1 MTSES
6 IVDAKMEPSSS
17 SSTRSSP
24 ALVRLPLCASEMCPP
39 RELTSTGCAFS
50 MVDEPA
56 VL

>member
-6 IVDAKMEPSSS
+6 IVDAKIEPCSS

-24 ALVRLPLCASEMCPP
+24 ALVRLPLCASAMWPP
-39 RELTSTGCAFS
+39 RERASTGCAFS
-50 MVDEPA
+50 IVDEPA

>member
-6 IVDAKMEPSSS
+6 MDDAKMEPRSSR
-17 SSTRSSP
+17 STRSSP
-24 ALVRLPLCASEMCPP
+24 ALVRLPLCARAMCPP

-50 MVDEPA
+50 SVDEPA